1 MNPIS
6 HPLMGE
12 PVLSAPQI
20 PGVFKTKSQILL
32 IFSVHLSVD
41 ISETVVL
48 NNVTTEP
55 VSHLTNNDFL
65 ISSNIQSLFKFLGP
79 EWDPH
84 VILSWSVDFP
94 PSLSALF
101 LFHLNLLKKCRAF
114 PWPGF
119 CVWDPTFL
127 WSSDFLQI
135 GGFRSVSRFR
145 SGVLGEDISLSSLI
159 HTYLIQTYA
168 EARREELQTSEA
180 PAEAGTHCCQQETP
194 GPGHTEVLAELGT
207 KAWPVVGI
215 ILGTPPW
222 GFLGILSS
230 LCPVLCPT
238 LSTRRV
244 QGQVGPAQAAG
255 VISEVATD

>member
-1 MNPIS
+1 M
-6 HPLMGE
+6 
-12 PVLSAPQI
+12 
-20 PGVFKTKSQILL
+20 
-32 IFSVHLSVD
+32 
-41 ISETVVL
+41 
-48 NNVTTEP
+48 
-55 VSHLTNNDFL
+55 
-65 ISSNIQSLFKFLGP
+65 
-79 EWDPH
+79 
-84 VILSWSVDFP
+84 
-94 PSLSALF
+94 
-101 LFHLNLLKKCRAF
+101 
-114 PWPGF
+114 
-119 CVWDPTFL
+119 
-127 WSSDFLQI
+127 
-135 GGFRSVSRFR
+135 SRFR